1 MKIISEQYLP
11 FLTAWWSKDGIFL
24 IKLWRKDEK
33 ERVYSLDVFIKSGY
47 RNPRMVPFQSQFHGN
62 RFYSLTTSR
71 LNFKLSRQHRSLN
84 SLSPLEES
92 FMNLKRSVDSK
103 IKNRKTAKLKAS
115 DEQCRHIRVLWC
127 VTTFMVYS
135 YASCASGPFL
145 QTTEFSHIAPK
156 HVLRYSTGVCAGNQR
171 ETFSKPC
178 CG

>member
-1 MKIISEQYLP
+1 
-11 FLTAWWSKDGIFL
+11 
-24 IKLWRKDEK
+24 
-33 ERVYSLDVFIKSGY
+33 
-47 RNPRMVPFQSQFHGN
+47 MVPFQSQFHGN

-145 QTTEFSHIAPK
+145 LTTEFSHIAPK
-156 HVLRYSTGVCAGNQR
+156 HVLRYSIRVCAGNQR

-178 CG
+178 LWLILCLLWCESFSPASLFVRLNCVSVF